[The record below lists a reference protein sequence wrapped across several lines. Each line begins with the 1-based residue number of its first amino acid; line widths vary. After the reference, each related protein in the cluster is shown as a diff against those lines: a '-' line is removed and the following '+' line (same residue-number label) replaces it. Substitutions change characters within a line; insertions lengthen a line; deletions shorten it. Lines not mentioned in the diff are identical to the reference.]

1 MKLPRTTKLFRG
13 HLDPAPLLCVLFPI
27 AFFALFQRWL
37 VLPAGTQL
45 VLPPDTHAVVEAAR
59 EPSYILGID
68 AAERVFFENQLISDA
83 DLTKRLQDLLAQ
95 PGTPRALWIHADK
108 SVTYGRLT
116 ELGRIAR
123 EAGIQ
128 RIYQAT
134 APIRPAP

>member
-13 HLDPAPLLCVLFPI
+13 HLDPAPLLCVLFPV
-27 AFFALFQRWL
+27 AFFALSQRWL
-37 VLPAGTQL
+37 ILPAGTQL
-45 VLPPDTHAVVEAAR
+45 VLPPDANSVAEAAQ

-68 AAERVFFENQLISDA
+68 AAERVFFENQLISDT
-83 DLTKRLQDLLAQ
+83 DLAKRLQELLAQ

-116 ELGRIAR
+116 ELGLIAR

-134 APIRPAP
+134 APTRPSP